1 MGGENLTIN
10 ENKTQQ
16 RCVTPRKTAKET
28 GVLRILQII
37 PPQQIISIP
46 TACLMNQ
53 INTSMPSN
61 IYYQFFNKKQSSGTI
76 YNNLTNKQKIS
87 VLSNSREGGT
97 SN

>member
-16 RCVTPRKTAKET
+16 RCVTPRKTAEKET

-76 YNNLTNKQKIS
+76 YNNLTNKQKN
-87 VLSNSREGGT
+87 LCTE
-97 SN
+97 